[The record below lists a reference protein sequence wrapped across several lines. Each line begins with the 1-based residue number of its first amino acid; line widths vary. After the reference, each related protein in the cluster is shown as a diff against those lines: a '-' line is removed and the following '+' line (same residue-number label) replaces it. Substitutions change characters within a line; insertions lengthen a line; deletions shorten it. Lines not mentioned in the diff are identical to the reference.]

1 MPEILI
7 INFAKG
13 ASRTGSRSTTGRW
26 KISKLGNEKMRSEL
40 QEKRQ
45 RRELTLPKFQ
55 TLAKCIPLKVRYLR
69 YRKETEKKRKRAER
83 SFGEKRV

>member
-26 KISKLGNEKMRSEL
+26 KISKLGNERIRKWG
-40 QEKRQ
+40 
-45 RRELTLPKFQ
+45 
-55 TLAKCIPLKVRYLR
+55 KCQ
-69 YRKETEKKRKRAER
+69 
-83 SFGEKRV
+83 